1 MQKKLRDEELRI
13 LEGCDDTITGYH
25 SGKENSRPEDSKPLG
40 IGNRSST
47 VPSKQLGRN
56 DDGGT
61 LNISVDEISG
71 IETSSSSTITTP
83 RDASSTSAGQSF
95 VTGSSDTTGSLLN
108 DSDDDF

>member
-1 MQKKLRDEELRI
+1 MCDPLEQLSLTSSSSSILLR
-13 LEGCDDTITGYH
+13 
-25 SGKENSRPEDSKPLG
+25 LG

-83 RDASSTSAGQSF
+83 RDASSTSADKSF
-95 VTGSSDTTGSLLN
+95 VTGSSDTGSLLN